1 MFVTKFLLNLATW
14 FKSKKKEKKKV
25 VIIDSHDKKTK
36 RYWCR

>member
-1 MFVTKFLLNLATW
+1 MFVTKLLLNLVTW
-14 FKSKKKEKKKV
+14 FKSKKKRKKKV